1 MLGARRLHHV
11 FVGFGKRFHFTMPL
25 AVYECCIP
33 RGLFFWRALVFE
45 FVFLFF
51 YCVLPIDPNMN
62 WDIDS
67 YKYKCKVLT
76 VVSKSCGT
84 TSQVEC
90 FKLCIC

>member
-1 MLGARRLHHV
+1 MYSLALGSAFISLCLWLSTSAV
-11 FVGFGKRFHFTMPL
+11 FREVFFFGAHW
-25 AVYECCIP
+25 CSS
-33 RGLFFWRALVFE
+33 LFF
-45 FVFLFF
+45 FLFL